1 MKKSI
6 ILKIILAILALI
18 IICGA
23 VFFYLNKNK
32 KSEKTEKNEKQN
44 TEKTEQSSEKKT
56 EEKEKEEPKETV
68 REMTKKELSA
78 LSKAIRKTDE
88 ISERQS
94 EDIDHRVFYPQLY
107 EKKAKQKMELDDD
120 LKIRYLEYMDNKEFS
135 KIKYIEKTIES
146 DLPPFKCYEA
156 SGIEKL
162 SAKYFVKP
170 IDKKS
175 KIYDKKLNR
184 YKLCPLGGQGVS
196 YGQIYKSGKVKINK
210 EGKEY
215 KVFVKL
221 LEPIQGKDRKPEYT
235 SKKGDKLSYASYADF
250 YLTVKK
256 ANDSEKYK
264 IGEIEVIKKYTKY

>member
-6 ILKIILAILALI
+6 ILKVILAILALI

-32 KSEKTEKNEKQN
+32 KSEKKENIEKN
-44 TEKTEQSSEKKT
+44 EKTEQSSEKKN
-56 EEKEKEEPKETV
+56 EKIKEKEEPKEV
-68 REMTKKELSA
+68 IREMTKKELSA

-94 EDIDHRVFYPQLY
+94 EDIDHRVFYPQFY

-120 LKIRYLEYMDNKEFS
+120 SKIRYLEYMDNKEFN
-135 KIKYIEKTIES
+135 KIKYYIKKIGEYDVPYKY
-146 DLPPFKCYEA
+146 YEA

-175 KIYDKKLNR
+175 KLYDKKSNR
-184 YKLCPLGGQGVS
+184 YKVEPLGGQGVS

-221 LEPIQGKDRKPEYT
+221 LEPIQGEDRKPEYT

-264 IGEIEVIKKYTKY
+264 IGEIEVIKKYRKY

>member
-1 MKKSI
+1 
-6 ILKIILAILALI
+6 
-18 IICGA
+18 
-23 VFFYLNKNK
+23 
-32 KSEKTEKNEKQN
+32 
-44 TEKTEQSSEKKT
+44 
-56 EEKEKEEPKETV
+56 
-68 REMTKKELSA
+68 MTKKELSE

-94 EDIDHRVFYPQLY
+94 EDIDHRVFYPQFD
-107 EKKAKQKMELDDD
+107 EKIKVKQKMELDDE

-135 KIKYIEKTIES
+135 KIKYVEKIGEY
-146 DLPPFKCYEA
+146 DVPYKYFDA
-156 SGIEKL
+156 AGIEKL

-184 YKLCPLGGQGVS
+184 YKVGPLGGQGVS
-196 YGQIYKSGKVKINK
+196 FGQIYKSGKVKINK

-215 KVFVKL
+215 KVYVKL
-221 LEPIQGKDRKPEYT
+221 LEPIQEQGIKPEYT

-264 IGEIEVIKKYTKY
+264 IGEIEVIKKYRKY